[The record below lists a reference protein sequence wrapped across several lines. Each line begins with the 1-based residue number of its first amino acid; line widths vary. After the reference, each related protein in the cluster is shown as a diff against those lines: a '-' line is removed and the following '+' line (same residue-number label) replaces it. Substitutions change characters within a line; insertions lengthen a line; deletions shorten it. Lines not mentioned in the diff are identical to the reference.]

1 MAAEHLAA
9 LKKMG
14 LCRALTAAELETIAA
29 ALEPRTVAA
38 GADIFREGE
47 SGDGLFLVVSGE
59 VDIIKRG
66 SGGERPL
73 ARLGAGG
80 ILGEMSLITS
90 EPRSATGRAVLE
102 TRVLRLPASRFR
114 ALLAEGSVAAHKVV
128 AAIAEVLAQRLAT
141 MNAVV
146 LDLAERGA
154 PAGAPRSPL
163 KTQDLAELHR
173 TMHVWSF

>member
-1 MAAEHLAA
+1 
-9 LKKMG
+9 
-14 LCRALTAAELETIAA
+14 
-29 ALEPRTVAA
+29 
-38 GADIFREGE
+38 
-47 SGDGLFLVVSGE
+47 
-59 VDIIKRG
+59 
-66 SGGERPL
+66 
-73 ARLGAGG
+73 G